1 MICAFQVLE
10 HAADIRNFIE
20 NSLRLLNEKGLL
32 CIAVPNPKCIF
43 VKETPGLL
51 ELPPHHCLDIN
62 KEFFE
67 YLSKIFPI
75 ESHYFWKKERCE
87 TNEFMVTMKTKRRLF
102 NIVEKVI
109 KENHS
114 YEVAEII
121 AVPIAKGSREFFKW
135 IEDSTI

>member
-1 MICAFQVLE
+1 MFVEIKFATDSLE
-10 HAADIRNFIE
+10 EARKIGNI
-20 NSLRLLNEKGLL
+20 LLDKKLVA
-32 CIAVPNPKCIF
+32 CVQ
-43 VKETPGLL
+43 
-51 ELPPHHCLDIN
+51 
-62 KEFFE
+62 
-67 YLSKIFPI
+67 IFPI

-87 TNEFMVTMKTKRRLF
+87 TNEFMVTMKTKRKLF
-102 NIVEKVI
+102 NRVEKVI

>member
-1 MICAFQVLE
+1 MFVEIKFATDSLE
-10 HAADIRNFIE
+10 EARKIGNI
-20 NSLRLLNEKGLL
+20 LLNKKLVA
-32 CIAVPNPKCIF
+32 CAQIF
-43 VKETPGLL
+43 A
-51 ELPPHHCLDIN
+51 
-62 KEFFE
+62 
-67 YLSKIFPI
+67 I
-75 ESHYFWKKERCE
+75 ESHYVWKKERCV
-87 TNEFMVTMKTKRRLF
+87 TNEYMVTMKTKRRLF